1 MVSAALRAEMERLRQ
16 QGAGAAQ
23 ADLAARLG
31 VVQQTVSRHAG
42 DPVHKMSVML
52 AARIAGVT
60 NCLDVRELALGRLVV
75 PDASDAS
82 GLPQS
87 LSAAVSLLI
96 DRLRA
101 LAVEYAAGDHDLLG
115 TAEWKVKLLEGA
127 LAELNAPPRVARVH
141 MEGSANENDSPQ
153 IAALHGID
161 AKTGKEF
168 VGSLGAAVS
177 GKTKGPTQGVKRS
190 PKKK

>member
-52 AARIAGVT
+52 AARIADVT

-127 LAELNAPPRVARVH
+127 LAELNAPPRVF
-141 MEGSANENDSPQ
+141 SPTYVIVVNVNGAETQ
-153 IAALHGID
+153 ALAGLD
-161 AKTGKEF
+161 
-168 VGSLGAAVS
+168 LGAARMIEGAIVDLM
-177 GKTKGPTQGVKRS
+177 GGYQGTAR
-190 PKKK
+190 